1 MLPLLRT
8 ILAAK
13 ERGGNTAMDRR
24 LILGAAAAAAPAALA
39 APALAQTQ
47 SPELRWRLAS
57 SFPKNLD
64 ILFGG
69 AEYLARRV
77 AQMTENRFQIRTFAA
92 GEIVPALQVLDA
104 LQNGT
109 IECGQT
115 SSLYYIG
122 KDPTL
127 AAFAAIPWGL
137 NMRQMT
143 AWMRHG
149 GGNELAAE
157 IYRDYNVVGIPFGDT
172 GTQMGGWFRKEI
184 RSLDDLKGVKFRI
197 SGIAGHVF
205 ARLGA
210 APTQIAASDIYPS
223 LERGTIDAAEWIGPY
238 DDEKLG
244 FQRVAKYYYAPG
256 FWDGCS
262 RGVFMMNQRAWD
274 ALPDLYKTHP
284 RGRLRRGDAGDGRPL
299 RRGEPEGAAPAA
311 GGRRAVARLG
321 RGRSCRPPG
330 ARRTSC
336 TRTRRPRTRA
346 SARCGRATR
355 PSGTSSSSGSG
366 WRRTPTRTSP
376 SRLRRSVEG
385 GRTSVM
391 VP

>member
-1 MLPLLRT
+1 M
-8 ILAAK
+8 
-13 ERGGNTAMDRR
+13 NRR

-262 RGVFMMNQRAWD
+262 RGVFMMHQRAWD
-274 ALPDLYKTHP
+274 ALPDVYKNILEVACGEATLEMAARYDEANP
-284 RGRLRRGDAGDGRPL
+284 KALRRL
-299 RRGEPEGAAPAA
+299 LA
-311 GGRRAVARLG
+311 GGAQLRAW
-321 RGRSCRPPG
+321 
-330 ARRTSC
+330 
-336 TRTRRPRTRA
+336 PREILQA
-346 SARCGRATR
+346 SWRATHELYEDTAAQNPR
-355 PSGTSSSSGSG
+355 FRKMWTSYKAFRDEQFQ
-366 WRRTPTRTSP
+366 WFRVAENAYENFAFAAAAQR
-376 SRLRRSVEG
+376 
-385 GRTSVM
+385 
-391 VP
+391 